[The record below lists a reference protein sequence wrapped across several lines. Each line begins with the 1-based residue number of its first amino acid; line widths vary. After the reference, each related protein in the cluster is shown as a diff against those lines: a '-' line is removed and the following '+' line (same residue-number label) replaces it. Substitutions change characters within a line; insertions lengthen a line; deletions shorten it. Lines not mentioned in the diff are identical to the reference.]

1 MRTILLRLSFSN
13 GWLLYVVGRL
23 HCGRVLDGP
32 IYCKDGE
39 GKNEDSNEIE
49 HSERVHIALA
59 RPAAQDTIRD
69 AIDGRMDRRGSST
82 APAATRPT
90 RNTCTFWI
98 AVRHA
103 CHISIRLLPGVG
115 GEHCW
120 GDSSICTC
128 NFVQLFYSAQLM
140 LLAGKRQAGAFFA
153 TSDER
158 TACESL
164 FYIIFLKPQPSHTP
178 CSSSPCVYCRVAS
191 AVICAHI

>member
-13 GWLLYVVGRL
+13 GWLLCCWSCALETCPGWSHLLQGRK
-23 HCGRVLDGP
+23 R
-32 IYCKDGE
+32 E
-39 GKNEDSNEIE
+39 
-49 HSERVHIALA
+49 ERGFQWNCTFWKSTH
-59 RPAAQDTIRD
+59 RTRSSWEDTIRD
-69 AIDGRMDRRGSST
+69 AIDGMDRRGSST

-90 RNTCTFWI
+90 TNIFTFWI

-103 CHISIRLLPGVG
+103 RHISIRLLPGVG

-140 LLAGKRQAGAFFA
+140 LLVGKRQAGAFFA

-164 FYIIFLKPQPSHTP
+164 FYIIFLKLQPSHTP
-178 CSSSPCVYCRVAS
+178 CSSSPCVCCRVAS